1 MSQNLSGKNI
11 IVTGSSRG
19 IGAGIARYLAELG
32 ACVGLSY
39 ASNKEAAEK
48 IASELPGEGH
58 FVGSLNLS
66 DEESINNYFKEAL
79 AHFGNIHG
87 LVNNAGVTKD
97 QILLRMKAE
106 DFDKVIQTNLRGS
119 FLCSQ
124 NLLKPMMKQKEG
136 SIVHITSVIGQ
147 MGNNG
152 QANYAA
158 SKAGLE
164 AYSKSLAKEM
174 ASRNIRSNC
183 VAPGFIATEMTD
195 VLDDK
200 QKEKIFSGIP
210 LGRMGS
216 VEDIAKAVSF
226 LLSEDSGYITGQTI
240 SVNGGMYM

>member
-1 MSQNLSGKNI
+1 MANLSGKNI

-19 IGAGIARYLAELG
+19 IGAGIAAALASQG
-32 ACVGLSY
+32 AKIGISY
-39 ASNKEAAEK
+39 ASSKEGATKVLE
-48 IASELPGEGH
+48 SLEGQGH
-58 FVGSLNLS
+58 FIGQLDLT
-66 DEESINNYFKEAL
+66 EETSIANYFKEAL
-79 AHFGNIHG
+79 AHFGKIDG

-97 QILLRMKAE
+97 QILLRMKTE
-106 DFDKVIQTNLRGS
+106 DFDQVINTNLRGS
-119 FLCSQ
+119 FLCTQ
-124 NLLKPMMKQKEG
+124 QLLKPMMKAKGG

-195 VLDDK
+195 VLDDT

-216 VEDIAKAVSF
+216 VNDIANAVSF

-240 SVNGGMYM
+240 SVNGGLYM

>member
-1 MSQNLSGKNI
+1 MSDLSGKNI

-19 IGAGIARYLAELG
+19 IGAGIAKYLASKG
-32 ACVGLSY
+32 AKVGISY
-39 ASNKEAAEK
+39 ASNKASADK
-48 IASELPGEGH
+48 VLSELEGEGH
-58 FVGSLNLS
+58 FAEQLLLG
-66 DEESINNYFKEAL
+66 EEDSIKNYFQKAYE
-79 AHFGNIHG
+79 HFGNIHG

-106 DFDKVIQTNLRGS
+106 DFDAVIQTNLRGS
-119 FLCSQ
+119 FLCSSQ
-124 NLLKPMMKQKEG
+124 VLKPMMKQKGG

-164 AYSKSLAKEM
+164 AFSKSLAKEM

-216 VEDIAKAVSF
+216 VDDIAKATSF
-226 LLSEDSGYITGQTI
+226 LLSEDSGYITGHTI

>member
-1 MSQNLSGKNI
+1 MSDLSGKNI

-19 IGAGIARYLAELG
+19 IGAGIAKYLASKG
-32 ACVGLSY
+32 AKVGISY
-39 ASNKEAAEK
+39 ASNQASADKVL
-48 IASELPGEGH
+48 SELEGEGH
-58 FVGSLNLS
+58 FAGQLLLG
-66 DEESINNYFKEAL
+66 EEDSIKNYFKEAYE
-79 AHFGNIHG
+79 HFGNIHG

-106 DFDKVIQTNLRGS
+106 DFDAVIQTNLRGS
-119 FLCSQ
+119 FLCSSQ
-124 NLLKPMMKQKEG
+124 VLKPMMKQKGG

-164 AYSKSLAKEM
+164 AFSKSLAKEM

-216 VEDIAKAVSF
+216 VDDIAKATSF